1 MDLEQN
7 IKTQIKLA
15 ENEFNTLSH
24 EKELT
29 INKLK
34 KIEMRQIE
42 LQGEH
47 KALTKL
53 LEKPIPTESTTEAP
67 PLKMEFIEP
76 PNGKGI
82 PQGKKKQDIAK
93 A

>member
-47 KALTKL
+47 KALRKL
-53 LEKPIPTESTTEAP
+53 LEPSAVAVEKPIPAESTEAP
-67 PLKMEFIEP
+67 TATPPLKVEVLES
-76 PNGKGI
+76 K
-82 PQGKKKQDIAK
+82 GKKK
-93 A
+93 